1 MKKEKAKCKQ
11 QRREASVCKVCQ
23 DQTSGNGSMEK
34 ANGKGMMPMDEE
46 RHRRHGLATGNGP
59 MERQG
64 KDTMEANGKGERP
77 MGAGFARIR
86 HLLLGPKALGP
97 KAKFVRV
104 RHRLLEKARGK
115 GQRRAAMV
123 QRKRQGKGT
132 IEAKA
137 PLWRLVKGEGP
148 MKATGTKAGQR
159 PNGEGGQRQSSCP
172 PLCLAMCR

>member
-1 MKKEKAKCKQ
+1 MQSLSGSDIGCWTRQEAKGIGGRQWRDEKG
-11 QRREASVCKVCQ
+11 RRR
-23 DQTSGNGSMEK
+23 N
-34 ANGKGMMPMDEE
+34 ANS
-46 RHRRHGLATGNGP
+46 
-59 MERQG
+59 
-64 KDTMEANGKGERP
+64 KGERP
-77 MGAGFARIR
+77 MYARFVRIR
-86 HLLLGPKALGP
+86 RLLLGPKALGP
-97 KAKFVRV
+97 KAKFVWV

-172 PLCLAMCR
+172 PLCLAMCRYTDSLIRLLL